1 MKKREDY
8 IKEFVA
14 HPEKLLM
21 KKPFTRGME
30 PSETDTD
37 KNVGVNGRLEAKLP
51 KFKKRVVTQEQFMR
65 ELDPNCHDC
74 LFDENIPS
82 ICVKVADNDFREI
95 KYQRT
100 AIPFQKIIRNKQ
112 VLHLAGNPMVFTL
125 IEQNPTDEQMSNFM
139 LFKDYWEKRNQDGM
153 KKLLAEKQL
162 SYGDAGLLY
171 YFDQDGQIKSRILSF
186 EDGYVLLPHNDEN
199 GDRVCEAVYYQVN
212 DDEFIDM
219 YTHEKQYRFKNTMV
233 ETVVTENGAETT
245 DVESSWKLVDG
256 FPIVHNFDEIPL
268 ITKRGDVAWNDVQTL
283 IDNYEV
289 IYNVFNAIQKRFGW
303 GLLYIKGKFNENA
316 RKIAGSVVL
325 NDTSL
330 EGKGDAKFLTPPSPE
345 NTIMTLDKI
354 EDNIKIGSGTTFIL
368 PKDVKTSGD
377 ISGIAI
383 QLTQSLDIEKAEQNA
398 IAYQNV
404 ADKMVRLFKF
414 GLAKELVNKKEKE
427 TAVTEFAEL
436 KISAK
441 FKIWRPFS
449 ATEYNNMLIQL
460 HNEGLI
466 SDKTGIEKN
475 TEATPDEYAR
485 VEKQKKEEAE
495 EEEKKLLQ
503 QQKTNANINKND

>member
-186 EDGYVLLPHNDEN
+186 EDGYVLLPHNDEK
-199 GDRVCEAVYYQVN
+199 GQALR
-212 DDEFIDM
+212 
-219 YTHEKQYRFKNTMV
+219 
-233 ETVVTENGAETT
+233 
-245 DVESSWKLVDG
+245 
-256 FPIVHNFDEIPL
+256 IPL
-268 ITKRGDVAWNDVQTL
+268 
-283 IDNYEV
+283 
-289 IYNVFNAIQKRFGW
+289 F
-303 GLLYIKGKFNENA
+303 
-316 RKIAGSVVL
+316 
-325 NDTSL
+325 
-330 EGKGDAKFLTPPSPE
+330 
-345 NTIMTLDKI
+345 
-354 EDNIKIGSGTTFIL
+354 
-368 PKDVKTSGD
+368 
-377 ISGIAI
+377 
-383 QLTQSLDIEKAEQNA
+383 
-398 IAYQNV
+398 
-404 ADKMVRLFKF
+404 
-414 GLAKELVNKKEKE
+414 
-427 TAVTEFAEL
+427 
-436 KISAK
+436 
-441 FKIWRPFS
+441 
-449 ATEYNNMLIQL
+449 
-460 HNEGLI
+460 
-466 SDKTGIEKN
+466 
-475 TEATPDEYAR
+475 
-485 VEKQKKEEAE
+485 
-495 EEEKKLLQ
+495 
-503 QQKTNANINKND
+503 